1 MGNHKD
7 IKIETEEYVV
17 LDDKL
22 KLGAR
27 ALRKKIETPIETLEK
42 NTK

>member
-1 MGNHKD
+1 MENDKD
-7 IKIETEEYVV
+7 IKIGTEEYVV

-27 ALRKKIETPIETLEK
+27 VLDKKVRPK
-42 NTK
+42 Q

>member
-1 MGNHKD
+1 MENDKD
-7 IKIETEEYVV
+7 LKIETEEYVV

-27 ALRKKIETPIETLEK
+27 ALGKKEPDHYWFKILS
-42 NTK
+42 